1 VTAVVVGEEY
11 TLNIVDPSLL
21 DIIIDNNAERLI
33 VYLIIISKDTGE

>member
-1 VTAVVVGEEY
+1 
-11 TLNIVDPSLL
+11 LL